1 MSNQNEKQVSELLLV
16 LDEDRTQNAIVRL
29 SNEWISG
36 TSEVR
41 YKYNLLICQHSV
53 ELQEDAMFCM
63 LSVIK
68 QNTLSPKSEAAK
80 LDTKHLTLIKS

>member
-1 MSNQNEKQVSELLLV
+1 MDLNLVLV
-16 LDEDRTQNAIVRL
+16 LDEDRTQNAIVSL
-29 SNEWISG
+29 SNELIYG
-36 TSEVR
+36 TSEAR

-63 LSVIK
+63 PSVIR
-68 QNTLSPKSEAAK
+68 QNTLSLRSEAAK